1 MKNLTATICLTL
13 AVLLGSAV
21 VSESADF
28 QKGWTTYESDDYTT
42 VLRQWTPLAKQ
53 GYLRCRRPG

>member
-1 MKNLTATICLTL
+1 
-13 AVLLGSAV
+13 VV

-28 QKGWTTYESDDYTT
+28 QKGWTTYESGDYAT

-53 GYLRCRRPG
+53 GDAVAYRLESRYIQIDRRESVGD

>member
-28 QKGWTTYESDDYTT
+28 QKGWTTYESDDYPT
-42 VLRQWTPLAKQ
+42 VLRQWTPLSK
-53 GYLRCRRPG
+53 

>member
-1 MKNLTATICLTL
+1 
-13 AVLLGSAV
+13 V

-28 QKGWTTYESDDYTT
+28 QKGWTTYESGDYAT

-53 GYLRCRRPG
+53 GDAVAYRLESRYIQIDRRESVGD